1 MLTIHQTN
9 KMYGYP
15 RIKIA
20 LRDKGFKVNHKKC
33 ID

>member
-1 MLTIHQTN
+1 
-9 KMYGYP
+9 MYGYP